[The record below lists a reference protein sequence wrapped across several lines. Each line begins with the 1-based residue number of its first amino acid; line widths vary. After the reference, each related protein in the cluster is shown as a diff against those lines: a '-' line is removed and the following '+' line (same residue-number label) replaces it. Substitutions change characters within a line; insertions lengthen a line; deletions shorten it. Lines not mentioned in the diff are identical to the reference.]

1 MPSVTAEDPALKPA
15 RIAEG
20 ILPLRMRRG
29 NFVISGAMWHKF
41 NASRPWLTFPELWL
55 LKECVY
61 NCRNAQSKLFL
72 IISRVTRTSIMRS
85 FVIVLF
91 DAKLNAC

>member
-1 MPSVTAEDPALKPA
+1 MPSVTTQDPVSEPV

-29 NFVISGAMWHKF
+29 NFVISGAMWRKF

-61 NCRNAQSKLFL
+61 NCRNAQSKRFFDNF
-72 IISRVTRTSIMRS
+72 TRDANKHRE
-85 FVIVLF
+85 VLH
-91 DAKLNAC
+91 DRYYSTRN